1 MKMKKEGRLPY
12 NNEAIIKF
20 DDEGIHEISS
30 DNESNVKYST
40 IEKIAVTEKAIY
52 IYVNSVQAC
61 ILPVTAF
68 SQDSEKQRFL
78 EFINSKVNGLRD
90 TKRA

>member
-30 DNESNVKYST
+30 DNESNV
-40 IEKIAVTEKAIY
+40 
-52 IYVNSVQAC
+52 
-61 ILPVTAF
+61 
-68 SQDSEKQRFL
+68 
-78 EFINSKVNGLRD
+78 
-90 TKRA
+90 